1 MNYSIADECLQLL
14 IHHPHEAAILQQT
27 LESDDIWATTLPM
40 LEPAIQ
46 QKAASLCPWETLT
59 ASLKRYMAIKSPV
72 LKKIIAAL

>member
-27 LESDDIWATTLPM
+27 LESDDIWATALPM
-40 LEPAIQ
+40 LEPKIQ
-46 QKAASLCPWETLT
+46 QKAAELCPWETLT
-59 ASLKRYMAIKSPV
+59 ISQKRYMSLKSPA